1 MIRLRKRDIKKALKV
16 GAKAGG
22 VSYAEVRAD
31 IETTIDEA
39 MNSTDPEVQANF
51 KKYFGNKRPTPEEYI
66 YIITKKTNILH
77 LRTIGVHSGLDHT
90 SILTLFN
97 KLFIP

>member
-1 MIRLRKRDIKKALKV
+1 MYLRKRDIKRALKT

-22 VSYAEVRAD
+22 SSYADVRAD
-31 IETTIDEA
+31 IEATIDDA

-66 YIITKKTNILH
+66 YTMTKKAK
-77 LRTIGVHSGLDHT
+77 
-90 SILTLFN
+90 F
-97 KLFIP
+97 

>member
-1 MIRLRKRDIKKALKV
+1 MMYLRKRDIKRALKT

-22 VSYAEVRAD
+22 SSYADVRAD
-31 IETTIDEA
+31 IEATIDDA

-66 YIITKKTNILH
+66 YTMTKKAK
-77 LRTIGVHSGLDHT
+77 
-90 SILTLFN
+90 F
-97 KLFIP
+97 